1 MEQFEKRNITI
12 GNKNAKKNTAI
23 AAKSN
28 ATTGQKKGQ
37 QSFHLELNTITILR

>member
-37 QSFHLELNTITILR
+37 NNLFIWNLTPLLF